1 MSVETNEKK
10 RNILLAVVALRSR
23 RTCHAPTGLGPVAAG
38 RGWDAAVGGGVGRG
52 AGARRPPLVPGF
64 VVLFLVAVA
73 VRTSGVL
80 SATQVAGLQ
89 EVETIAIGMGL
100 VGLGSQVR
108 IARLRQ
114 VGGRPLV
121 LGLASWVLVGGV
133 SLLAV
138 TLVG

>member
-1 MSVETNEKK
+1 MTKTLTLTAPMAALLPVGCALLLGLDQHRLRNE
-10 RNILLAVVALRSR
+10 LLDQVSD
-23 RTCHAPTGLGPVAAG
+23 GY
-38 RGWDAAVGGGVGRG
+38 
-52 AGARRPPLVPGF
+52 
-64 VVLFLVAVA
+64 
-73 VRTSGVL
+73 VRTSGL
-80 SATQVAGLQ
+80 LDASQVAALQ
-89 EVETIAIGMGL
+89 QVETIAIGMGL